1 MTVVQPS
8 AILATRYSR
17 ALDIAIVVVV
27 AGWDLAGAG
36 GELLANLARYRS
48 AAVQVA
54 AWLVLAAVVA
64 AGSVPLLRGRAGRTS
79 GWAMAALAVAV
90 STVVAAGCPP
100 GHMLAADWGWGMA
113 GWIAVLVL
121 LRRPLAEF
129 VAFLG
134 LGALATFAIL
144 VRDGLDR
151 ESLAGFVTVLS
162 ASVVIQ
168 MAAALAARAVDIPAR
183 QAADLAA
190 KQIAAQEQR
199 VISARLHAA
208 RQVRWMAVRE
218 TVAPL
223 LQDLAAGRADP
234 AEATVRRDC
243 AIAAARLRRLF
254 AESDDAPDPLVYE
267 LLACADVAERRG
279 VAADL
284 EAVGV
289 IPAVPAGIR
298 RVLTDLAITILAAAA
313 TRARMTVTAAG
324 DGLIVSFV
332 ADGPADAPS
341 PAPGGEVAIS
351 HQRDDDVLWVEARW
365 NVRLASRSSR
375 ITRWWSRGSRPG

>member
-1 MTVVQPS
+1 MSSVQPS

-17 ALDIAIVVVV
+17 ALDIAVVVVV

-36 GELLANLARYRS
+36 GELLANLAGYRS
-48 AAVQVA
+48 VAVQVA
-54 AWLVLAAVVA
+54 AWLVLAAVVT
-64 AGSVPLLRGRAGRTS
+64 AGSVLLLRGRGGRRSSWT
-79 GWAMAALAVAV
+79 MAALAVV
-90 STVVAAGCPP
+90 ISTVVAAGCPR
-100 GHMLAADWGWGMA
+100 GHMLAADWGWGIA

-121 LRRPLAEF
+121 LRRPLTEF
-129 VAFLG
+129 AVFLG
-134 LGALATFAIL
+134 LGALATFAVL
-144 VRDGLDR
+144 LRDGLNR
-151 ESLAGFVTVLS
+151 ESLAAFVTVLS

-168 MAAALAARAVDIPAR
+168 LAAALAARAVAIPAR

-190 KQIAAQEQR
+190 SDAAAREQR
-199 VISARLHAA
+199 VIGARVHAA

-218 TVAPL
+218 TVEPL
-223 LQDLAAGRADP
+223 LQDLAAGRANP
-234 AEATVRRDC
+234 ADQAVQRDC

-254 AESDDAPDPLVYE
+254 AESDDASDPLIHE

-289 IPAVPAGIR
+289 IPAVPAGTR
-298 RVLTDLAITILAAAA
+298 RVLTDLAITILSATA
-313 TRARMTVTAAG
+313 TRARITVAAAG

-332 ADGPADAPS
+332 ADCPADAPL
-341 PAPGGEVAIS
+341 PVPDGDITIS

-365 NVRLASRSSR
+365 NVR
-375 ITRWWSRGSRPG
+375 

>member
-1 MTVVQPS
+1 MTSVQPS

-17 ALDIAIVVVV
+17 ALDIAVVVVV

-36 GELLANLARYRS
+36 GELLANLARYRI

-54 AWLVLAAVVA
+54 AWLVLAAVVT
-64 AGSVPLLRGRAGRTS
+64 AGSVLLLRGRAGWRS
-79 GWAMAALAVAV
+79 GWAMAVLALLI
-90 STVVAAGCPP
+90 STVVAAGCPR
-100 GHMLAADWGWGMA
+100 GHMLAADWGWGIA

-121 LRRPLAEF
+121 LRRPLIEL
-129 VAFLG
+129 VVFLG
-134 LGALATFAIL
+134 LEALATFAVL
-144 VRDGLDR
+144 VHDGLDR

-168 MAAALAARAVDIPAR
+168 LAVALAARAVEIPAR
-183 QAADLAA
+183 QAAFLAA
-190 KQIAAQEQR
+190 NQVAAREQR
-199 VISARLHAA
+199 VISARVHAA

-223 LQDLAAGRADP
+223 LQDLAAGRANP
-234 AEATVRRDC
+234 ADQTVRRDC

-254 AESDDAPDPLVYE
+254 AESDDAPDPLIHE

-284 EAVGV
+284 EAVGD
-289 IPAVPAGIR
+289 IPVVPAGTR
-298 RVLTDLAITILAAAA
+298 RVLTDMAITILAAAA
-313 TRARMTVTAAG
+313 TRARITVTASTDA
-324 DGLIVSFV
+324 LIVSFV
-332 ADGPADAPS
+332 ADGPADAPL
-341 PAPGGEVAIS
+341 PVPGGEVAIS

-365 NVRLASRSSR
+365 NVR
-375 ITRWWSRGSRPG
+375 

>member
-1 MTVVQPS
+1 
-8 AILATRYSR
+8 
-17 ALDIAIVVVV
+17 
-27 AGWDLAGAG
+27 
-36 GELLANLARYRS
+36 
-48 AAVQVA
+48 
-54 AWLVLAAVVA
+54 
-64 AGSVPLLRGRAGRTS
+64 
-79 GWAMAALAVAV
+79 
-90 STVVAAGCPP
+90 
-100 GHMLAADWGWGMA
+100 
-113 GWIAVLVL
+113 
-121 LRRPLAEF
+121 
-129 VAFLG
+129 
-134 LGALATFAIL
+134 
-144 VRDGLDR
+144 
-151 ESLAGFVTVLS
+151 
-162 ASVVIQ
+162 

-190 KQIAAQEQR
+190 KQVAAQEQR

-254 AESDDAPDPLVYE
+254 AESDDAPDPLIHE

-332 ADGPADAPS
+332 ADGPADAPL
-341 PAPGGEVAIS
+341 PVPGGEVAIS

-365 NVRLASRSSR
+365 NVR
-375 ITRWWSRGSRPG
+375 